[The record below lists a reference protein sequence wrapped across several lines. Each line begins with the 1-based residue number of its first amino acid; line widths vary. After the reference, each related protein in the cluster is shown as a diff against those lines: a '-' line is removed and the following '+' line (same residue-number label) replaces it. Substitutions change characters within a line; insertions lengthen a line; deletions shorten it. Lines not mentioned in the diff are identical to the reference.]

1 MEISIGCD
9 HAGFGL
15 KEKVKQLLEDS
26 PHTVTDRGTFD
37 SNSADYPDFA
47 GQVAQAVS
55 EGRAERGILICGT
68 GIGMSIAAN
77 KFTGVRAALC
87 HDLETARMSR
97 QHNDSNVLAL
107 GARVLNEDLA
117 QHIVTEWLQTPFD
130 GGRHQRR
137 VDKIAGLEK
146 PL

>member
-9 HAGFGL
+9 HAGFEL
-15 KEKVKQLLEDS
+15 KERVKQLLEEFAHIVSDLG
-26 PHTVTDRGTFD
+26 PFN

-47 GQVAQAVS
+47 GQVAEAVS
-55 EGRAERGILICGT
+55 QGKVDRGILICGT

-97 QHNDSNVLAL
+97 QHNDANILVLPGRFIDIQEAIKCVDKFL
-107 GARVLNEDLA
+107 ETDF
-117 QHIVTEWLQTPFD
+117 ES
-130 GGRHQRR
+130 GRHKKRIE
-137 VDKIAGLEK
+137 KI
-146 PL
+146 

>member
-9 HAGFGL
+9 HAGFEL
-15 KEKVKQLLEDS
+15 KERVKQLLEEFAHIVSDL
-26 PHTVTDRGTFD
+26 GTFN

-47 GQVAQAVS
+47 GQVAEAVS
-55 EGRAERGILICGT
+55 QGKVDRGILICGT

-97 QHNDSNVLAL
+97 QHNDANILTL
-107 GARVLNEDLA
+107 GARVLDEDLA
-117 QHIVTEWLQTPFD
+117 LQIVAEWLRTQFD
-130 GGRHQRR
+130 GGRHQQR
-137 VDKIAGLEK
+137 VDKISGLEK
-146 PL
+146 P